1 MVNSSLNERNQKRK
15 IRKIGMLSVSIIITA
30 IILITETY
38 AWFVGLSTVSVSD
51 MQIKISSADGLELSL
66 DANSWTS
73 TTLTISQQAITTGL
87 NSSYDSHKNKWPT
100 SGLVPISTSGDVTYP
115 GVINLYGKSS
125 LASTAGGYKLISSK
139 ISNTSGS
146 AISEGEGYVAF
157 DLFIR
162 NGSNGS
168 LYNVTDYTDSMGEAI
183 YLSTTS
189 SVSVDSAGSAT
200 NNGIANSARVA
211 FARIGMVSGSSNAAT
226 AQNISCSGSSTGAT
240 SLCSIASTVI
250 WEPNDKTHDTN
261 LIDYYN
267 NKACKAR
274 AAANSYSGNCTELS
288 NNTFFPTYTVKQ
300 PITAANNVNIY
311 DGAEINTYT
320 ASTTSGYI
328 QKTDTFTD
336 TEKNVSGDARPTFFN
351 LAANSITKVRVYIYL
366 EGQDVDNYDLITK
379 GQAIKVNFGFTK
391 DKFNVSA

>member
-66 DANSWTS
+66 DAATWQSS
-73 TTLTISQQAITTGL
+73 TLTISQQAVTTGL
-87 NSSYDSHKNKWPT
+87 NSSYNSHKNKWPT
-100 SGLVPISTSGDVTYP
+100 SGLVPISTSGDVSSP

-125 LASTAGGYKLISSK
+125 LASTAGGYKIISSK

-146 AISEGEGYVAF
+146 TINEGEGYIAF

-162 NGSNGS
+162 NGNNGS
-168 LYNVTDYTDSMGEAI
+168 LYNATDYTDSMGESI

-189 SVSVDSAGSAT
+189 SVTVSAAGSAT

-211 FARIGMVSGSSNAAT
+211 FARIGMVSSSSSAAS
-226 AQNISCSGSSTGAT
+226 AQNINCSGPEAAT

-274 AAANSYSGNCTELS
+274 AAANTYSGACAVLS
-288 NNTFFPTYTVKQ
+288 NNTFFPTYTVKKA
-300 PITAANNVNIY
+300 ITATNNVNIY

-320 ASTTSGYI
+320 ASATNGYI
-328 QKTDTFTD
+328 QNTDTFTD
-336 TEKNVSGDARPTFFN
+336 TEKNISGDTRPVFFN

-379 GQAIKVNFGFTK
+379 GQSIDIKFGFTK
-391 DKFNVSA
+391 DKFNVTT

>member
-15 IRKIGMLSVSIIITA
+15 IRKICMLSVSIIITA

-66 DANSWTS
+66 DAATWQSS
-73 TTLTISQQAITTGL
+73 TLTISQQAVTTGL
-87 NSSYDSHKNKWPT
+87 NSSYNSHKNKWPT
-100 SGLVPISTSGDVTYP
+100 SGLVPISTSGDVSSP

-125 LASTAGGYKLISSK
+125 LASTAGGYKIISSK
-139 ISNTSGS
+139 ISNVSGS
-146 AISEGEGYVAF
+146 TISEGEGYVAF

-162 NGSNGS
+162 NGRNGS
-168 LYNVTDYTDSMGEAI
+168 LYNVTDYTDTMGESI

-189 SVSVDSAGSAT
+189 SATVSSAGSAT
-200 NNGIANSARVA
+200 NNGIANSVRVA

-226 AQNISCSGSSTGAT
+226 AQGINCSGSTSVT
-240 SLCSIASTVI
+240 SLCTIASTVI
-250 WEPNDKTHDTN
+250 WEPNDKAHDTN

-267 NKACKAR
+267 NKACKKR
-274 AAANSYSGNCTELS
+274 TGTDNYSGACNELS
-288 NNTFFPTYTVKQ
+288 NNTFFPTYTVKKA
-300 PITAANNVNIY
+300 ISAGNNVNIY
-311 DGAEINTYT
+311 DGAEINTYA
-320 ASTTSGYI
+320 ASATNGFI
-328 QKTDTFTD
+328 QNTVTFTD
-336 TEKNVSGDARPTFFN
+336 TKKNISGDARPVFFN

-379 GQAIKVNFGFTK
+379 GQSINIKFGFTK

>member
-15 IRKIGMLSVSIIITA
+15 IRKICMLSVSIIITA

-66 DANSWTS
+66 DAATWQSS
-73 TTLTISQQAITTGL
+73 TLTISQQAVTTGL
-87 NSSYDSHKNKWPT
+87 NSSYNSHKNKWPT
-100 SGLVPISTSGDVTYP
+100 SGLVPISTSGDVSSP

-125 LASTAGGYKLISSK
+125 LASTAGGYKIISSK

-146 AISEGEGYVAF
+146 TINEGEGYIAF

-162 NGSNGS
+162 NGRNGS
-168 LYNVTDYTDSMGEAI
+168 LYNVTDYTDTMGESI

-189 SVSVDSAGSAT
+189 SATVSSAGSAT
-200 NNGIANSARVA
+200 NNGIANSVRVA

-226 AQNISCSGSSTGAT
+226 AQGINCSGSTSVT

-250 WEPNDKTHDTN
+250 WEPNDKAHDTN

-267 NKACKAR
+267 NKACKKR
-274 AAANSYSGNCTELS
+274 I
-288 NNTFFPTYTVKQ
+288 F
-300 PITAANNVNIY
+300 
-311 DGAEINTYT
+311 
-320 ASTTSGYI
+320 AS
-328 QKTDTFTD
+328 
-336 TEKNVSGDARPTFFN
+336 
-351 LAANSITKVRVYIYL
+351 
-366 EGQDVDNYDLITK
+366 
-379 GQAIKVNFGFTK
+379 
-391 DKFNVSA
+391 

>member
-87 NSSYDSHKNKWPT
+87 NSSYESNKNKWPT
-100 SGLVPISTSGDVTYP
+100 SGLIPISTSGDVTTP
-115 GVINLYGKSS
+115 GVIYLYGKGS
-125 LASTAGGYKLISSK
+125 LASTAGGYRLISSQ
-139 ISNTSGS
+139 IPNTIGS
-146 AISEGEGYVAF
+146 TINEREGYVAF
-157 DLFIR
+157 DLFIK
-162 NGSNGS
+162 NGNNGS
-168 LYNVTDYTDSMGEAI
+168 LYNATDYTDSMGESI

-189 SVSVDSAGSAT
+189 SVTVSAAGSAT

-211 FARIGMVSGSSNAAT
+211 FARIGMVSSSTSASI
-226 AQNISCSGSSTGAT
+226 AQNISCGGPQTAT
-240 SLCSIASTVI
+240 PLCHIASTVI

-261 LIDYYN
+261 LINYYN
-267 NKACKAR
+267 DKACKAR
-274 AAANSYSGNCTELS
+274 TAANVYSGACTVLS

-300 PITAANNVNIY
+300 PITATNNVNIY
-311 DGAEINTYT
+311 DGAEINTYE

-336 TEKNVSGDARPTFFN
+336 TEKNISGDARPAFFN

-379 GQAIKVNFGFTK
+379 GQSINIKFGFTK
-391 DKFNVSA
+391 DKFNVNT